1 MPLFKIEFK
10 AVLFLACGWSG
21 MRQGMPG
28 DDPEDRKKFHSISF
42 SALPRPP
49 FLALASKHRYQP
61 VHQTLC

>member
-28 DDPEDRKKFHSISF
+28 DDPEDRKKWQRLIPLLSLHC
-42 SALPRPP
+42 PG
-49 FLALASKHRYQP
+49 HRF
-61 VHQTLC
+61 